1 MKKTILL
8 LSAISS
14 LFLLSCSKEA
24 KDVQTE
30 QATKSFTITAA
41 IDEQTKTAYEDERVF
56 SWTSADCLTLVVEN
70 GTWNNYTLHSTGEGT
85 VTDFSTQTLGAG
97 YNESGYALYPAFYT
111 WNGEAT
117 QTLSNGT
124 YLNYNK
130 GASTS
135 GGLILTLN
143 SVISQ
148 DSSNPLSMIPL
159 IGKKTGTPAVSDETS
174 DVNSTYVFGTAVG
187 ILKFTIDAIPQGADK
202 IVLQSTTYP
211 LSGSFSLAEE
221 DGHPYLAA
229 ANRTSENA
237 ADLTKAVTFTWAAGP
252 QDFYFPLPVGTIPVN
267 DLTVKIYKAEEL
279 LISAPIKTS
288 LEIQRNHIVKTPTLS
303 LPWNSKGNAKFVD
316 YYIIQGGS
324 LLFDWAASKWY
335 VESELQ
341 QFKTS
346 NSYRLKN
353 PYYKYHT
360 SATENEWLYFTINDD
375 KTVTYPALFNTTL
388 VKGGYYVYFTTT
400 DAATNKV
407 SSGTAAEPASLQLSP
422 AAYYVQKTA
431 YTGGAAKNNVIGIV
445 FPGKEVTSDPVGT
458 FYVNGDA
465 RFQVTITKDGDTY
478 KLTQFAHDSGST
490 VDYNGETIGSYDAA
504 TRTLTFTAA
513 NDASNRYPYVGEDKA
528 AGTTIT
534 MKFQYDGRLFIG
546 QRFGIAK
553 DAENVSGMTFGSNA
567 AFGEPYLSPAL

>member
-8 LSAISS
+8 ISTLGS

-41 IDEQTKTAYEDERVF
+41 IDEQTKTAYENESVF
-56 SWTSADCLTLVVEN
+56 SWTSTDCLTLVVEK
-70 GTWNNYTLHSTGEGT
+70 GTWDNYTLHSTGEGT
-85 VTDFSTQTLGAG
+85 VTDFSAQALSGG
-97 YNESGYALYPAFYT
+97 YNESGYALYPSFYT
-111 WNGEAT
+111 WNGSGNDNVT
-117 QTLSNGT
+117 NGT
-124 YLNYNK
+124 SLGYNK
-130 GASTS
+130 GASTAS
-135 GGLILTLN
+135 GLILTLG
-143 SVISQ
+143 SAITQPSQ
-148 DSSNPLSMIPL
+148 NPLSMVPL
-159 IGKKTGTPAVSDETS
+159 IGKKTGTMAVSGETS

-187 ILKFTIDAIPQGADK
+187 ILKLTIDGIPEGADK
-202 IVLQSTTYP
+202 VVLQSSTYP
-211 LSGSFSLAEE
+211 LSGSFTLAEE

-229 ANRTSENA
+229 ANRNSTNES
-237 ADLTKAVTFTWAAGP
+237 DLTKAVTFTWAAGP
-252 QDFYFPLPVGTIPVN
+252 QDFYFPLPVGTIPAN

-279 LISAPIKTS
+279 LISAPVKAA
-288 LEIQRNHIVKTPTLS
+288 LEIKRNYIVKTPTLS

-316 YYIIQGGS
+316 YYMIQGGA
-324 LLFDWAASKWY
+324 LLFNWTDKWY

-353 PYYKYHT
+353 PYYQYHT
-360 SATENEWLYFTINDD
+360 SATENEWLYFTVNDNLS
-375 KTVTYPALFNTTL
+375 VTYPSLFNTTL
-388 VKGGYYVYFTTT
+388 IKGGKYVYYTTT
-400 DAATNKV
+400 ASATNKV
-407 SSGTAAEPASLQLSP
+407 YGGTVEDPAFLQLSP
-422 AAYYVQKTA
+422 AAYYVQDSPSTV
-431 YTGGAAKNNVIGIV
+431 GAAKNNVIGIV
-445 FPGKEVTSDPVGT
+445 FPGKEVSSEPVGT
-458 FYVNGDA
+458 FYVNGNA
-465 RFQVTITKDGDTY
+465 SYRVTITKDGDTY

-513 NDASNRYPYVGEDKA
+513 NDASDRYPYVGEDKA

-553 DAENVSGMTFGSNA
+553 DAANVSGMTFGQIA